1 MASLKEKIHQ
11 KCVELVTQKIEM
23 HQKAMNDAQDA
34 ANKEQRSTAGDK
46 YDTSRAMSQNERD
59 MFARRLVESL
69 QMKKVLDG
77 IDPSRSQSKA
87 ESGALVIASSGNF
100 YLSAGCGKITVDD
113 NDYFAISPITPAGQA
128 MLGKGV
134 GESFVINGQVVTIE
148 SVC

>member
-1 MASLKEKIHQ
+1 MSTLKQKIHQ
-11 KCVELVTQKIEM
+11 ECVTLVDQNIAM

-77 IDPSRSQSKA
+77 IDATRSLDKA
-87 ESGALVIASSGNF
+87 ESGALVIASTGNF
-100 YLSAGCGKITVDD
+100 YLSASFGKISVDGG
-113 NDYFAISPITPAGQA
+113 DYFTISPITPAGQA

-134 GESFVINGQVVTIE
+134 GETFEVNGQLITIE
-148 SVC
+148 EIS

>member
-1 MASLKEKIHQ
+1 MPTLKQIIHQ
-11 KCVELVTQKIEM
+11 KCVELVDQNVAM

-77 IDPSRSQSKA
+77 IDASKSLDKA
-87 ESGALVIASSGNF
+87 ESGALVITSTGNF
-100 YLSAGCGKITVDD
+100 YLSVSCGKISVDGV
-113 NDYFAISPITPAGQA
+113 DYFTISPITPAAQA

-134 GESFVINGQVVTIE
+134 GEGFEVNGQPITIE
-148 SVC
+148 TVY